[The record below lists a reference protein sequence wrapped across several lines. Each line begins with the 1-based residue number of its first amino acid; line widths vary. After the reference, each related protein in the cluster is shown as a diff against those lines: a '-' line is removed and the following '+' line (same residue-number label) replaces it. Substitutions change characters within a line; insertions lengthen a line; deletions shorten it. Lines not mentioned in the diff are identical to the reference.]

1 MKQNVLGFDVAMNDI
16 TVMHEFNCVADLTD
30 HSSDFLFRKTALFF
44 ERRVYIA
51 SAAWFQDQIKVIL
64 VAEKGIKL
72 NNVGMIKI
80 ALNFDLSNELIDE
93 TGFSF
98 KYFFGDFLERTNELH
113 LFMNCKVDC
122 TELTLLE
129 IFKYLEILDC
139 RLFVF
144 VSWVKRTAKS
154 S

>member
-1 MKQNVLGFDVAMNDI
+1 MKQNVLGFDIAMNDI
-16 TVMHEFNCVADLTD
+16 TVMHELNCVADLTD

-51 SAAWFQDQIKVIL
+51 STARLQDQIKVIL

-98 KYFFGDFLERTNELH
+98 KYFFGDFLERTNEFH
-113 LFMNCKVDC
+113 LFM
-122 TELTLLE
+122 T
-129 IFKYLEILDC
+129 
-139 RLFVF
+139 
-144 VSWVKRTAKS
+144 
-154 S
+154 